1 MWVVLPG
8 TRVLRGLPRRLLPIS
23 GALFY
28 LGCWNDSLRRVVFFK
43 CRENLMVPRS
53 TPPDLMTTTGV
64 HLGSDIPQ
72 SLQVREGPDLTP
84 HFIQPI
90 CQAPFQQLARL
101 FTQLLSL
108 SSSASSVARWPNQSK
123 SQLCHPHVALW
134 GLQPSLTFSA
144 SVLAT

>member
-28 LGCWNDSLRRVVFFK
+28 LGCWNDSLRRAVFFK
-43 CRENLMVPRS
+43 GRENLMVPRS

-72 SLQVREGPDLTP
+72 SLQVREGPDLTL
-84 HFIQPI
+84 HFIQPTLPSPVP
-90 CQAPFQQLARL
+90 ATGKTVHPTAVSFL
-101 FTQLLSL
+101 F
-108 SSSASSVARWPNQSK
+108 
-123 SQLCHPHVALW
+123 
-134 GLQPSLTFSA
+134 GLQCGQMAKP
-144 SVLAT
+144 V